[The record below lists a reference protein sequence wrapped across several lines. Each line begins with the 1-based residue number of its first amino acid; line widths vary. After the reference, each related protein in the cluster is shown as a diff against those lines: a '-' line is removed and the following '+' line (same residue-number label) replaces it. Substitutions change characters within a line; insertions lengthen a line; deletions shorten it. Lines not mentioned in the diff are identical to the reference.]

1 MTLLFHSRVPPSAAA
16 RRARGTKIA
25 TAPERARQRA
35 LAVAVAVALRRC
47 GCLAITVPLVALAQQ
62 AGLELLL
69 QDRLDERADLPAY
82 RIFQRIEPALALKN
96 HRLRRTRGRQCD
108 ISRHSVISAG
118 APTPVLACKTS
129 RRLRHP
135 RIPTTFAT
143 APPRRP

>member
-1 MTLLFHSRVPPSAAA
+1 MTRLFYSRVPPSAAA

-69 QDRLDERADLPAY
+69 QDRLDERAHLPAY
-82 RIFQRIEPALALKN
+82 RIFQRIEPA
-96 HRLRRTRGRQCD
+96 RQCD

-118 APTPVLACKTS
+118 APTPVLACGTS
-129 RRLRHP
+129 RR
-135 RIPTTFAT
+135 
-143 APPRRP
+143 